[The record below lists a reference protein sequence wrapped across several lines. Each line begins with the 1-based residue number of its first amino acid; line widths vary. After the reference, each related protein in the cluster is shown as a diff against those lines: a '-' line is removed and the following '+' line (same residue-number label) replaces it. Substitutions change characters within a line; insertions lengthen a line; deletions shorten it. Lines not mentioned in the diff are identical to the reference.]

1 VADSVPSPSIHLG
14 RVTSFDQRRGWGTVT
29 EDSAA
34 EDSAAEFD
42 FHATAIA
49 DGARTIAVGTS
60 VTFLIRP
67 GHRGRYEARS
77 LTPCDPAGPPAGVD

>member
-14 RVTSFDQRRGWGTVT
+14 RVTSFDQCRGWGTVT
-29 EDSAA
+29 EGSPA
-34 EDSAAEFD
+34 EGSAAEFD

-49 DGARTIAVGTS
+49 DGTRTIAVGTS